1 MSSSTERFGV
11 NLSKGYLLA
20 LVTVFAVL
28 SYLLVLPFVQY
39 VLLGILIAYVL
50 TPLHRRLAPRTS
62 PTISAFALI
71 VFAVAIFFVPFA
83 VVIAAVAGDAA
94 SIVSNLDPEA
104 LQLGMVESR
113 IQNLTGREVDIA
125 GAVADSGQQIGM
137 ILVEQSTTW
146 FSAAIHALVGLG
158 LALFLIYYLLRD
170 GRELMGWL
178 YTTSPLPDDVQ
189 SELYEEFDDV
199 MAAVLLGH
207 VLIAII
213 QGGIAGIGLFVTGI
227 PNAAFW
233 TFVMIILALIPLVGS
248 FLIWGP
254 AIGYLLFTGEPVFAA
269 GLAVYC
275 LIVVS
280 LSDDYLRPVLVDRYA
295 DLNPAIII
303 LGVLGGVYAF
313 GVMGLFFGPVVLG
326 ALLATVNVVT
336 DYYDDLDRERAD
348 I

>member
-1 MSSSTERFGV
+1 MRPSAERFRV

-20 LVTVFAVL
+20 LVAVFAVL

-39 VLLGILIAYVL
+39 VLLAILVAYVL
-50 TPLHRRLAPRTS
+50 APLHRRLAPRTS

-71 VFAVAIFFVPFA
+71 IFAIAAFFVPFA

-104 LQLGMVESR
+104 LQIGMVESR

-125 GAVADSGQQIGM
+125 GAVGDSGQQIGM
-137 ILVEQSTTW
+137 VVVEQSTTW
-146 FSAAIHALVGLG
+146 FSAATHAAVGLG

-170 GRELMGWL
+170 GRELLGWL
-178 YTTSPLPDDVQ
+178 HATSPLPNDVQ
-189 SELYEEFDDV
+189 SELYEELDDV

-254 AIGYLLFTGEPVFAA
+254 AIGYLFFTGEPVFAA

-313 GVMGLFFGPVVLG
+313 GIMGLFFGPVVLG
-326 ALLATVNVVT
+326 ALLATLNVVA
-336 DYYDDLDRERAD
+336 DYYDELDHERAD